1 MKKTKQEQMWDKE
14 YRKLVELVR
23 EGLVIDS
30 RFGVIDVNGVS
41 NFVRLD
47 FLPVSFDQTQDG
59 LKELSGEIND
69 KQKILSSD
77 IALGY
82 SKKAKAMFKKYKK
95 QEIEILIPAYCNSHF
110 FYGSEP
116 KYQEGMSYFISE
128 EEFNEI
134 KEKCRKK
141 KVSIK
146 KILIQEKNEI

>member
-1 MKKTKQEQMWDKE
+1 MKKTKQEQAWDKE

-23 EGLVIDS
+23 KGFVMDA

-47 FLPVSFDQTQDG
+47 LLPVSFDQTQDG

-69 KQKILSSD
+69 KIPSPD

-82 SKKAKAMFKKYKK
+82 SKKAKAMFEKYRE
-95 QEIEILIPAYCNSHF
+95 QEIEILIPAYCDSHF

-116 KYQEGMSYFISE
+116 KYQEGMSYFVSE
-128 EEFNEI
+128 KEFNEI
-134 KEKCRKK
+134 RERCRKK
-141 KVSIK
+141 KVATEK
-146 KILIQEKNEI
+146 MVIQVENK